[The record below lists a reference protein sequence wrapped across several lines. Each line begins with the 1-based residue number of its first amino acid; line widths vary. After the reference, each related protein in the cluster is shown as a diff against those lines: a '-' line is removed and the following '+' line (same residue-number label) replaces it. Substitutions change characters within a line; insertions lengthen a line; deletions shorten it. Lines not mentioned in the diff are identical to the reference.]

1 MSDLGLK
8 PSGLEYIAFQETNEL
23 VTLHPLLHST
33 DLPMQPSGA
42 QMNRGVPGTPQ
53 IYSFIYMGD
62 HSIDMIHQYKV
73 DHSEDNNPLPSLQSH
88 PNLQGAHRL
97 PQRKDSLNGQ
107 MNPKCLWDRL
117 NPFFQDKLLITENKR
132 LDGLV

>member
-1 MSDLGLK
+1 
-8 PSGLEYIAFQETNEL
+8 
-23 VTLHPLLHST
+23 
-33 DLPMQPSGA
+33 MQPSGA

-53 IYSFIYMGD
+53 IYSFIYMSD
-62 HSIDMIHQYKV
+62 HSIDIIHQHKV

-88 PNLQGAHRL
+88 PNLLGAHKL
-97 PQRKDSLNGQ
+97 PQRRDSFNSQ

-132 LDGLV
+132 LDLLV